1 MFRTLLLIATVIG
14 IITLSVSWGFAQPKT
29 TQMYPSEY
37 YQMGVQERNAGN
49 WQEALRIWMTA
60 ITDSNFVDPDPRLG
74 IAFIELVTDKNLSN
88 LYRSASL
95 MYLWGFTTTDIER
108 YADDIEQELERLQPL
123 LEESTFRIWQS
134 KLRNRD
140 VSLMADIRL
149 FWISI
154 DPTPLQ
160 QPNGRL
166 IEHWERIAYS
176 RKNYTKNQS
185 TVYGTDD
192 RGLIYVRYG
201 KPDRLKSGFL
211 MPEETEVRGKLLE
224 LNSMTPEIRE
234 QGLESVFAQEQ
245 VSAMR
250 AMYQPTEYEVWI
262 YNIADKKGT
271 SAFIFGAPGDG
282 GRFGLRKSL
291 DEFIP
296 RRAFRTAI
304 QSPGNN
310 NYNQMVAGNLIEIG
324 LYRDLASVDPFFA
337 DMFIELERSWSQY
350 ASGVMS
356 AESYKSL
363 AINTTA
369 QNRLRENQ
377 RLLSQTRSDYERNY
391 SPLLNSF
398 VVYRVIDNT
407 IPGFLIVNNTD
418 PSIATAFDVGKMSTA
433 ETSRSYALRDALAV
447 FDENMN
453 LIDYTE
459 KNPGLSIQNRT
470 NVIESTNSSFFISST
485 ESKAKNIR
493 LSSELHRLGTEH
505 MFRADK
511 GAIIVGASNHEI
523 ILPGTLQT
531 SSFEV
536 SDIMLI
542 DPRLASPEERPGY
555 KILPQHRIKNGAS
568 LGMYFEVY
576 NVPENNS
583 GSRSYTVRYTI
594 SEPVRLRR
602 NNRQRIQIS
611 ANYVA
616 YAESSNEILEID
628 TAKLKKGTY
637 VCTMEFEISDK
648 KIIRE
653 FEFIISD

>member
-1 MFRTLLLIATVIG
+1 MMRFLLLSATVFG
-14 IITLSVSWGFAQPKT
+14 LLLPASVVRAQDISILPQT
-29 TQMYPSEY
+29 SDY
-37 YQMGVQERNAGN
+37 YQLGVKERNTGN
-49 WQEALRIWMTA
+49 WQGALRIWMTA

-74 IAFIELVTDKNLSN
+74 IAFIELVTEKKLTN
-88 LYRSASL
+88 LYKSASL
-95 MYLWGFTTTDIER
+95 MYLWGFTNTNVTIF
-108 YADDIEQELERLQPL
+108 ADEVSLELERLQPL
-123 LEESTFRIWQS
+123 LDEATYRIWQN
-134 KLRNRD
+134 KLRKSD
-140 VSLMADIRL
+140 PSLMADIRS
-149 FWISI
+149 FWMSL
-154 DPTPLQ
+154 DPTPMQ

-166 IEHWERIAYS
+166 IEHWERIAHS
-176 RKNYTKNQS
+176 RKNFTKNQT

-234 QGLESVFAQEQ
+234 QGLESFFAQEQ
-245 VSAMR
+245 ASAMR
-250 AMYQPTEYEVWI
+250 AMYQPSEYEVWI

-296 RRAFRTAI
+296 RRAYRTAI

-337 DMFIELERSWSQY
+337 EVFIELERSWSQY
-350 ASGVMS
+350 ASGAMS

-377 RLLSQTRSDYERNY
+377 RLLSQTRSDYEKNY

-398 VVYRVIDNT
+398 VVYRVLDNNV
-407 IPGFLIVNNTD
+407 PGFLIVNNTD
-418 PSIATAFDVGKMSTA
+418 PSIAAAYDVGKMSNA
-433 ETSRSYALRDALAV
+433 ETSRSYALRDAMAI
-447 FDENMN
+447 FDENMH
-453 LIDYTE
+453 LVSYVE
-459 KNPGLSIQNRT
+459 ENPTLSIQNRT
-470 NVIESTNSSFFISST
+470 NVIQSTNSLFYIPGT
-485 ESKAKNIR
+485 ELRAKKVR
-493 LSSELHRLGTEH
+493 LSSELYRLGTEH
-505 MFRADK
+505 MFRTDENAL
-511 GAIIVGASNHEI
+511 IVGASNHEI
-523 ILPGTLQT
+523 YLPNPLKT

-536 SDIMLI
+536 SDIILI
-542 DPRLASPEERPGY
+542 DPQQRQSQERGGY
-555 KILPQHRIKNGAS
+555 KILPQHRIKDRSS

-576 NVPENNS
+576 NVPENS
-583 GSRSYTVRYTI
+583 AGSRGYTVRYTI
-594 SEPVRLRR
+594 SESVRLRR
-602 NNRQRIQIS
+602 NNRERIQIS

-616 YAESSNEILEID
+616 YADSSNEILEIE
-628 TAKLKKGTY
+628 TAKLKKGSY
-637 VCTMEFEISDK
+637 VCTMEFDIGDQ

-653 FEFIISD
+653 FEFTIVD

>member
-1 MFRTLLLIATVIG
+1 MPRFLILIATLVV
-14 IITLSVSWGFAQPKT
+14 TLMVQVSVSFAQAKS
-29 TQMYPSEY
+29 TQMDPSDY
-37 YQMGVQERNAGN
+37 YQMGMQERQAGN

-74 IAFIELVTDKNLSN
+74 ISFIELVTEKNLSN
-88 LYRSASL
+88 LYKSASL
-95 MYLWGFTTTDIER
+95 MYLWVLTTTDVDR
-108 YADDIEQELERLQPL
+108 YADEISLEIDRLQPL
-123 LEESTFRIWQS
+123 IEESTFRIWQN

-140 VSLMADIRL
+140 VSLLADIRL
-149 FWISI
+149 FWISM
-154 DPTPLQ
+154 DPTPMQ

-166 IEHWERIAYS
+166 IEHWERIAFS
-176 RKNYTKNQS
+176 RKNYTKNQT

-234 QGLESVFAQEQ
+234 QGLESIFAQEQ
-245 VSAMR
+245 ASAMR
-250 AMYQPTEYEVWI
+250 AMYQPSEYEVWI

-296 RRAFRTAI
+296 RRAYRTAI

-324 LYRDLASVDPFFA
+324 LYRDLASLDPFFA

-377 RLLSQTRSDYERNY
+377 RLLSQSRSDYERNY

-398 VVYRVIDNT
+398 AVYRVVDNK
-407 IPGFLIVNNTD
+407 IPGFLIINNTD
-418 PSIATAFDVGKMSTA
+418 PSLATSFDVGKMSTA

-447 FDENMN
+447 FDESMN
-453 LIDYTE
+453 LVSYVE
-459 KNPGLSIQNRT
+459 ENPSLTIQNRT
-470 NVIESTNSSFFISST
+470 NVIESTNSTFYIPST
-485 ESKAKNIR
+485 ETRARNIR

-505 MFRADK
+505 MFRANE
-511 GAIIVGASNHEI
+511 GAIIVGSSNHEI
-523 ILPGTLQT
+523 VLPKALNT
-531 SSFEV
+531 SYFEV
-536 SDIMLI
+536 SDIILI
-542 DPRLASPEERPGY
+542 DPRQRKPEERPGF
-555 KILPQHRIKNGAS
+555 KILPQYRIKDGSS

-576 NVPENNS
+576 NVPENSEGARN
-583 GSRSYTVRYTI
+583 YTVRYTI
-594 SEPVRLRR
+594 SEPIRLRR

-611 ANYVA
+611 SNYIA
-616 YAESSNEILEID
+616 YSDSSNEILEIE
-628 TAKLKKGTY
+628 TEKLKKGTY
-637 VCTMEFEISDK
+637 ICTMEFDIGNQ
-648 KIIRE
+648 KITRE
-653 FEFIISD
+653 FEFVITD

>member
-1 MFRTLLLIATVIG
+1 MVRTLLLIATVIG
-14 IITLSVSWGFAQPKT
+14 TVLLQQLASYAQPNHL
-29 TQMYPSEY
+29 QINPSDY
-37 YQMGVQERNAGN
+37 YQMGMQERTAGN

-60 ITDSNFVDPDPRLG
+60 ITDTNLVDPDPRLG
-74 IAFIELVTDKNLSN
+74 VAFIELVTEKNLSN
-88 LYRSASL
+88 LYKSASL
-95 MYLWGFTTTDIER
+95 MYLWGFTSTDITTFSN
-108 YADDIEQELERLQPL
+108 DIGSELERLQPL
-123 LEESTFRIWQS
+123 LDESTFRIWQS
-134 KLRNRD
+134 KLRRAD
-140 VSLMADIRL
+140 VSLMADIRA
-149 FWISI
+149 FWMSI
-154 DPTPLQ
+154 DPTPMQ

-176 RKNYTKNQS
+176 RKNFTKNQT

-234 QGLESVFAQEQ
+234 QGLESMFAQEQ
-245 VSAMR
+245 ASAMR
-250 AMYQPTEYEVWI
+250 AMYQPSEYEVWI

-296 RRAFRTAI
+296 RRAYRTAI

-398 VVYRVIDNT
+398 IVYRVLDDNV
-407 IPGFLIVNNTD
+407 PGFLIVNNTD
-418 PSIATAFDVGKMSTA
+418 ASIATAFDTGKMSNA
-433 ETSRSYALRDALAV
+433 ETSRSYALRDAMAV
-447 FDENMN
+447 FDENMHVVT
-453 LIDYTE
+453 YTE
-459 KNPGLSIQNRT
+459 ENPSLSLQNRT
-470 NVIESTNSSFFISST
+470 NSIQSTNSSFYIPGT
-485 ESKAKNIR
+485 ETRAKSVR
-493 LSSELHRLGTEH
+493 LSSELYRLGTEH
-505 MFRADK
+505 MFRTDENAL
-511 GAIIVGASNHEI
+511 IVGASNHEI
-523 ILPGTLQT
+523 ILPAPLK
-531 SSFEV
+531 SSVFEV

-542 DPRLASPEERPGY
+542 DPKQRKNQERPKY
-555 KILPQHRIKNGAS
+555 KIVPQHRIKDGAS

-576 NVPENNS
+576 NVPENDA
-583 GSRSYTVRYTI
+583 GSKNYTVRYTI
-594 SEPVRLRR
+594 SEPLRLRR
-602 NNRQRIQIS
+602 NNRERIQIS
-611 ANYVA
+611 ANFVA
-616 YAESSNEILEID
+616 YANSSNEILEID
-628 TAKLKKGTY
+628 TSKLKKGSY
-637 VCTMEFEISDK
+637 ICTMEFDIGSQ

-653 FEFIISD
+653 FEFIIGD